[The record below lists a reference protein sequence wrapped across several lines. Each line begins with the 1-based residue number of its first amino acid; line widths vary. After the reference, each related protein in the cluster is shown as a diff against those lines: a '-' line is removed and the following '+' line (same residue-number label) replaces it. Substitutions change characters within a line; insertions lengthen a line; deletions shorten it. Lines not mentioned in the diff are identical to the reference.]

1 MADNVG
7 YTPGTG
13 AIVAADEIGGVLHQ
27 RIKIGIGADGSATDV
42 SEANP
47 MPSVVQRTDDLLVM
61 LQRLVKVCETLQI
74 VDSAQRQR
82 VTIDAITGNL
92 TLAGVSTVSTVST
105 VNVVNTVSAQT
116 AMAGMDREMYINI
129 AKQTYALAIR
139 SNLTFQ

>member
-27 RIKIGIGADGSATDV
+27 RIKVGIGTDGEAVDV
-42 SEANP
+42 SSSNP

-61 LQRLVKVCETLQI
+61 LQRLVKVCETLQV

-82 VTIDAITGNL
+82 ITIDAFTSGV
-92 TLAGVSTVSTVST
+92 TLPNVSTVSTVST
-105 VNVVNTVSAQT
+105 VSAQTNQT

>member
-27 RIKIGIGADGSATDV
+27 RIKVGIGTDGEAVDV
-42 SEANP
+42 SSSNP

>member
-27 RIKIGIGADGSATDV
+27 RIKVGVGGDGEAVDV

-47 MPSVVQRTDDLLVM
+47 MPSVVQRTDALLGM
-61 LQRLVKVCETLQI
+61 MERLVKICETLQV

-82 VTIDAITGNL
+82 ITIDAFTSGITLPIVGN
-92 TLAGVSTVSTVST
+92 VSSVQT
-105 VNVVNTVSAQT
+105 VNTVSAQTNQT

-129 AKQTYALAIR
+129 AKQTYALSIR

>member
-13 AIVAADEIGGVLHQ
+13 ATIAADEIGGVLHQ
-27 RIKIGIGADGSATDV
+27 RIKVGVGGDGEAVDV

-47 MPSVVQRTDDLLVM
+47 MPSVVQRTDALLGM
-61 LQRLVKVCETLQI
+61 MERLVKVCETLQV

-82 VTIDAITGNL
+82 ITIDAFTSGV
-92 TLAGVSTVSTVST
+92 TLPNVSTVSTVST
-105 VNVVNTVSAQT
+105 VNTVAAQT
-116 AMAGMDREMYINI
+116 SMAGMDREMYINI
-129 AKQTYALAIR
+129 AKQTYALSIR

>member
-61 LQRLVKVCETLQI
+61 LQRLVKVCETLQV

-82 VTIDAITGNL
+82 ITIDAFTSGV
-92 TLAGVSTVSTVST
+92 TLPNVSTVSTVST
-105 VNVVNTVSAQT
+105 VSAQTNQT